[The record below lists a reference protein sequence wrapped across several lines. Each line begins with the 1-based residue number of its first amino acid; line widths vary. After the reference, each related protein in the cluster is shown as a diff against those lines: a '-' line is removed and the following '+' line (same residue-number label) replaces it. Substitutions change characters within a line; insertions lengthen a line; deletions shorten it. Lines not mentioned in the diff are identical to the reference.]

1 MTSAAAWPFD
11 PNMFAKPGRR
21 DAADYAAAAE
31 RSTALVDGQP
41 LFELDALDFASRVL
55 AEHAGGRGA
64 SRRLN

>member
-31 RSTALVDGQP
+31 QSTALVDGQS
-41 LFELDALDFASRVL
+41 LFELDGRDFAGQVQ
-55 AEHAGGRGA
+55 AEHAGWRGA